1 MIGVSP
7 RFTTRWWQSEDRT
20 EGVSL
25 ETTNGSAQTVGDE
38 FVDASR
44 VFLRQDFL
52 PKLLH
57 CLNAMTDDQIWWRPN
72 EQSNSVGNL
81 VLHLCGNLKQ
91 WIVASLG
98 GQTFQRERDAEF
110 ATRTKVSRAELISAI
125 ETAVAEVESVL
136 LNFPTDQLLV
146 QYPVQVYQVS
156 ALQAVYHVVEHFS
169 YHLGQILYIYKL
181 QTATD
186 PGFYRQL
193 TGQV

>member
-1 MIGVSP
+1 LV
-7 RFTTRWWQSEDRT
+7 TRKDTART
-20 EGVSL
+20 L
-25 ETTNGSAQTVGDE
+25 GDE
-38 FVDASR
+38 FIEASR

-81 VLHLCGNLKQ
+81 VLHLRGNLKQ
-91 WIVASLG
+91 WIVESLG
-98 GQTFQRERDAEF
+98 GQPFRRERDSEF
-110 ATRTKVSRAELISAI
+110 ATRARVSRGELIAAI
-125 ETAVAEVESVL
+125 ESAVAEVESVL

-146 QYPVQVYQVS
+146 QYSVQVYQVS

-181 QTATD
+181 QTAAD
-186 PGFYRQL
+186 PGFYRHL

>member
-1 MIGVSP
+1 M
-7 RFTTRWWQSEDRT
+7 
-20 EGVSL
+20 
-25 ETTNGSAQTVGDE
+25 ETTNGSGRTAGDE
-38 FVDASR
+38 FIEASR

-81 VLHLCGNLKQ
+81 VLHLRGNLKQ

-98 GQTFQRERDAEF
+98 GQEFHRERDAEF
-110 ATRTKVSRAELISAI
+110 EIRSRVSRAELISAI
-125 ETAVAEVESVL
+125 ETAVVEVESVL
-136 LNFPTDQLLV
+136 SNFPAPQLLV
-146 QYPVQVYQVS
+146 RYLVQVYQVS

-181 QTATD
+181 QTAND
-186 PGFYRQL
+186 PGFYRHL
-193 TGQV
+193 TGKV

>member
-1 MIGVSP
+1 MIGVLP
-7 RFTTRWWQSEDRT
+7 RFTTRWWQSEGKT

-25 ETTNGSAQTVGDE
+25 ETSNGSAQTVGDE

-52 PKLLH
+52 PKVLH

-81 VLHLCGNLKQ
+81 VLHLRGNLKQ
-91 WIVASLG
+91 WVVASLG
-98 GQTFQRERDAEF
+98 GQPFQRDRDAEF
-110 ATRTKVSRAELISAI
+110 ATRAKVSRAELISNI
-125 ETAVAEVESVL
+125 DTAVAEAESVL

-156 ALQAVYHVVEHFS
+156 ALRAVYHVVEHFS

-186 PGFYRQL
+186 PGFYRHL
-193 TGQV
+193 TGRA

>member
-1 MIGVSP
+1 
-7 RFTTRWWQSEDRT
+7 
-20 EGVSL
+20 L
-25 ETTNGSAQTVGDE
+25 ETTNGSARTAGDE
-38 FVDASR
+38 FIEASR

-81 VLHLCGNLKQ
+81 VLHLHGNLKQ

-98 GQTFQRERDAEF
+98 GQQFHRERDAEF
-110 ATRTKVSRAELISAI
+110 ATRARVSRAELISAI
-125 ETAVAEVESVL
+125 ETVVAEVESVL
-136 LNFPTDQLLV
+136 VDYPASQLLV
-146 QYPVQVYQVS
+146 LHPVQVYQVS

-186 PGFYRQL
+186 PGFYSHL

>member
-1 MIGVSP
+1 
-7 RFTTRWWQSEDRT
+7 
-20 EGVSL
+20 L
-25 ETTNGSAQTVGDE
+25 ETTNGSARTVGEE
-38 FVDASR
+38 FVEASR

-57 CLNAMTDDQIWWRPN
+57 CLQAMTDDQIWWRPN

-81 VLHLCGNLKQ
+81 VLHLRGNLKQ

-98 GQTFQRERDAEF
+98 GQTFHRERDAEF
-110 ATRTKVSRAELISAI
+110 EKRAKVSRAELISAI
-125 ETAVAEVESVL
+125 EAAVAEVEAVL
-136 LNFPTDQLLV
+136 LNFPTAQLLV
-146 QYPVQVYQVS
+146 PYPVQVYQVS

-181 QTATD
+181 QTAID
-186 PGFYRQL
+186 PGFYRHL

>member
-1 MIGVSP
+1 
-7 RFTTRWWQSEDRT
+7 
-20 EGVSL
+20 L
-25 ETTNGSAQTVGDE
+25 ETTNGSAHTLGDE

-57 CLNAMTDDQIWWRPN
+57 CLNAMTDEQIWWRPN

-98 GQTFQRERDAEF
+98 GQKFHRERDAEF
-110 ATRTKVSRAELISAI
+110 ATRATVSRAELIAAI
-125 ETAVAEVESVL
+125 ERAVAEVDSVL
-136 LNFPTDQLLV
+136 LDFPLSQLLV
-146 QYPVQVYQVS
+146 QYSVQLYPVS

-181 QTATD
+181 QSAAD
-186 PGFYRQL
+186 PGFYRHL
-193 TGQV
+193 SGQV

>member
-1 MIGVSP
+1 M
-7 RFTTRWWQSEDRT
+7 
-20 EGVSL
+20 
-25 ETTNGSAQTVGDE
+25 ETTNGSARTVGEE
-38 FVDASR
+38 FVEASR

-81 VLHLCGNLKQ
+81 VLHLRGNLKQ

-98 GQTFQRERDAEF
+98 GQKFHRERDAEF
-110 ATRTKVSRAELISAI
+110 ETRARVPRAELISAI
-125 ETAVAEVESVL
+125 ESAVTEVESVL
-136 LNFPTDQLLV
+136 LNLPTAQLLV

-186 PGFYRQL
+186 PGFYRHL

>member
-1 MIGVSP
+1 
-7 RFTTRWWQSEDRT
+7 
-20 EGVSL
+20 L
-25 ETTNGSAQTVGDE
+25 ETTNGSARTAGDE
-38 FVDASR
+38 FIEASR

-81 VLHLCGNLKQ
+81 VLHLHGNLKQ

-98 GQTFQRERDAEF
+98 GRQFHRERDAEF
-110 ATRTKVSRAELISAI
+110 ATRARVSRAELISAI
-125 ETAVAEVESVL
+125 ETVVAEVESVL
-136 LNFPTDQLLV
+136 VDYPASQLLV
-146 QYPVQVYQVS
+146 LHAVQVYQVS

-186 PGFYRQL
+186 PGFYSHL

>member
-1 MIGVSP
+1 M
-7 RFTTRWWQSEDRT
+7 
-20 EGVSL
+20 
-25 ETTNGSAQTVGDE
+25 ETTNGSARTVGEE
-38 FVDASR
+38 FVEASR

-57 CLNAMTDDQIWWRPN
+57 CLNSMTDDQIWWRPN

-81 VLHLCGNLKQ
+81 VLHLRGNLKQ

-98 GQTFQRERDAEF
+98 GQKFHRERDAEF
-110 ATRTKVSRAELISAI
+110 ETRARVPRAELISAI
-125 ETAVAEVESVL
+125 ESAVTQVESVL
-136 LNFPTDQLLV
+136 VNFPTAQLLV

-181 QTATD
+181 QTAID
-186 PGFYRQL
+186 PGFYRHL

>member
-1 MIGVSP
+1 M
-7 RFTTRWWQSEDRT
+7 
-20 EGVSL
+20 
-25 ETTNGSAQTVGDE
+25 ETINGSAKTAGDE
-38 FVDASR
+38 FLEASR

-81 VLHLCGNLKQ
+81 VLHLRGNLKQ

-98 GQTFQRERDAEF
+98 GQQFHRDRDVEFETRERI
-110 ATRTKVSRAELISAI
+110 SRVELISAI

-136 LNFPTDQLLV
+136 LNFPVAQLLV
-146 QYPVQVYQVS
+146 RYPVQVYQVS

-186 PGFYRQL
+186 PGFYRHL
-193 TGQV
+193 TGKV

>member
-1 MIGVSP
+1 V
-7 RFTTRWWQSEDRT
+7 
-20 EGVSL
+20 
-25 ETTNGSAQTVGDE
+25 ETTNGSAPTAGDE
-38 FVDASR
+38 FIEASR

-57 CLNAMTDDQIWWRPN
+57 CLNAMSDDQIWWRPN

-81 VLHLCGNLKQ
+81 VLHLRGNLKQ

-98 GQTFQRERDAEF
+98 GQTFRRERDAEF
-110 ATRTKVSRAELISAI
+110 ATRERVSRTELISGI
-125 ETAVAEVESVL
+125 EATVAEVESVL
-136 LNFPTDQLLV
+136 LHFPAAELLV
-146 QYPVQVYQVS
+146 RHPVQGYQVT

-186 PGFYRQL
+186 PGFYRHL
-193 TGQV
+193 SGIPGTGL

>member
-1 MIGVSP
+1 
-7 RFTTRWWQSEDRT
+7 
-20 EGVSL
+20 L
-25 ETTNGSAQTVGDE
+25 ETTNGSARTAGDE
-38 FVDASR
+38 FLEASR
-44 VFLRQDFL
+44 VFLRLDFL

-81 VLHLCGNLKQ
+81 VLHLRGNLKQ

-98 GQTFQRERDAEF
+98 GQTFHRERDAEF
-110 ATRTKVSRAELISAI
+110 ETRARVPRVELISAI
-125 ETAVAEVESVL
+125 ESAVTEVESVL
-136 LNFPTDQLLV
+136 LNFPTAQLLV
-146 QYPVQVYQVS
+146 PYPVQVYQVS

-181 QTATD
+181 QTAID
-186 PGFYRQL
+186 PGFYRHL

>member
-1 MIGVSP
+1 
-7 RFTTRWWQSEDRT
+7 
-20 EGVSL
+20 L
-25 ETTNGSAQTVGDE
+25 ETTNGSARTVGEE
-38 FVDASR
+38 FVEASR

-81 VLHLCGNLKQ
+81 VLHLRGNLKQ

-98 GQTFQRERDAEF
+98 GQTFHRERDAEF
-110 ATRTKVSRAELISAI
+110 ETRARVPRVELISAI
-125 ETAVAEVESVL
+125 ESAVTEVESVL
-136 LNFPTDQLLV
+136 LNFPTAQLLV
-146 QYPVQVYQVS
+146 PYPVQVYQVS

-181 QTATD
+181 QTAID
-186 PGFYRQL
+186 PGFYRHL